1 MKAFKTLVKKEEPSE
16 PSASLP
22 AILQGIGKN
31 MIFTKVETNYVIDD
45 DEGKFKM
52 GLAKLGGNTL
62 PEVKEDEPAV
72 TMRSLK
78 DGNL

>member
-1 MKAFKTLVKKEEPSE
+1 M
-16 PSASLP
+16 
-22 AILQGIGKN
+22 
-31 MIFTKVETNYVIDD
+31 IDD